1 MPIFSQIEEILIFST
16 TQQFNQLTILE
27 RKIFMKKAVLIMT
40 LVFLLSF
47 TVIYKAPV
55 DKKMPGVC
63 PDLTNDSVMMASK
76 NKER

>member
-1 MPIFSQIEEILIFST
+1 VKKPST
-16 TQQFNQLTILE
+16 WK
-27 RKIFMKKAVLIMT
+27 RKENLKH
-40 LVFLLSF
+40 F

-76 NKER
+76 NKGR

>member
-1 MPIFSQIEEILIFST
+1 LHRIYAIAILNI
-16 TQQFNQLTILE
+16 
-27 RKIFMKKAVLIMT
+27 
-40 LVFLLSF
+40 

>member
-1 MPIFSQIEEILIFST
+1 MPANS
-16 TQQFNQLTILE
+16 
-27 RKIFMKKAVLIMT
+27 KINEFIN
-40 LVFLLSF
+40 

>member
-1 MPIFSQIEEILIFST
+1 M
-16 TQQFNQLTILE
+16 LE
-27 RKIFMKKAVLIMT
+27 FWN
-40 LVFLLSF
+40 